1 MSVKE
6 LSRPPSMRTLYP
18 KAVAGSGR
26 SMLRK
31 LPGVGGG
38 ERALPD
44 LELALHD
51 VEVDRRHLID
61 YEHVCGFLL
70 SDEMPATYP
79 HVIAFPLSMELMTD
93 SRFPFPAIGLVH
105 VRNRIEQLRR
115 IGAGE
120 RLSVRV
126 RAEALREH
134 DKGTQFDFV
143 AEADADG
150 EPAWRSRSTYLHRE
164 GDGDSSGKPEGERPA
179 PPPVRAV
186 WKLPGD
192 IGRSYASVSGDRNPI
207 HMGRLGAR
215 LFGMPRPIAHG
226 MWLKARCLAALA
238 GELPDRFAVDVSFK
252 LPAYLPGKVTFSTWR
267 EDGGRAFALHDG
279 KNEKPHL
286 SGTVTKT

>member
-1 MSVKE
+1 
-6 LSRPPSMRTLYP
+6 MRTLYP

-26 SMLRK
+26 SVLRK

-38 ERALPD
+38 DRSLPD
-44 LELALHD
+44 LELALND
-51 VEVDRRHLID
+51 VEIDRQHLID
-61 YEHVCGFLL
+61 YQHVCGFLL
-70 SDEMPATYP
+70 GDELPATYP

-93 SRFPFPAIGLVH
+93 GRFPFPVIGLVH

-143 AEADADG
+143 AEADASG
-150 EPAWRSRSTYLHRE
+150 ELAWRSWSTYLHRE
-164 GDGDSSGKPEGERPA
+164 GGGNSSGKSERDQPA

-192 IGRSYASVSGDRNPI
+192 LGRSYASVSGDRNPI
-207 HMGRLGAR
+207 HMGRLSAR

-226 MWLKARCLAALA
+226 MWMKARCLAALA

-252 LPAYLPGKVTFSTWR
+252 LPVYLPGKVTFSTWR

-286 SGTVTKT
+286 TGAVTEPSGR